1 MIGKQWKHILIG
13 LALMGLAM
21 QAQAFVLQ
29 PSDNPVVEGAPVTF
43 ALSGDYTD
51 LLSFQVDI
59 AFDPD
64 RLALTDAQPNPGF
77 PGAGD
82 PLSTLLVTD
91 PSQPGAATLFFS
103 GSGPASATDG
113 LILSLLFQTLAVGD
127 GGVSVVGFYEQD
139 LTEVPVPL
147 EAAGQVVIEARI
159 NPAPEGSSL
168 ITLLVGLGVLTLAA
182 GRMRRRPLA

>member
-1 MIGKQWKHILIG
+1 M
-13 LALMGLAM
+13 
-21 QAQAFVLQ
+21 
-29 PSDNPVVEGAPVTF
+29 
-43 ALSGDYTD
+43 
-51 LLSFQVDI
+51 
-59 AFDPD
+59 
-64 RLALTDAQPNPGF
+64 
-77 PGAGD
+77 
-82 PLSTLLVTD
+82 TD
-91 PSQPGAATLFFS
+91 PSHPGAATLFFS

-127 GGVSVVGFYEQD
+127 AGVSVSGFYEQD
-139 LTEVPVPL
+139 LTEVLVPL